1 MVLACRSFF
10 LLVLSVVEVFCL
22 SALLPLTIS
31 AQVPVSKE
39 PLHKKVMENQYFR
52 LLDVKLKPGDTTQFH
67 IHSLPSV
74 FVRFSSNDI
83 TSQLQGES
91 WIPEKSEQG
100 QVSFKAYGA
109 DSIIHRVTNVGDK
122 VFHVTDMELLAPY
135 KSKFPFHPLPYK
147 ELIDNERVAV
157 YQLNAASF
165 KDKVTSIHG
174 PILAELVKGSEV
186 VYLDIVTKKSITL
199 KEGKYLYIP
208 AGNTF
213 SFSAKEGEDINM
225 ILIEIK

>member
-1 MVLACRSFF
+1 MPF
-10 LLVLSVVEVFCL
+10 
-22 SALLPLTIS
+22 ALF
-31 AQVPVSKE
+31 AQVQVSKE

-52 LLDVKLKPGDTTQFH
+52 LLDVKIKPGDTTQFH

-74 FVRFSSNDI
+74 FVQYSTNE
-83 TSQLQGES
+83 TSTQIKGQS
-91 WIPEKSEQG
+91 WMQEQREQG
-100 QVSFKAYGA
+100 QVTFKPFGA
-109 DSIIHRVTNVGDK
+109 DSIIHRVTNASDK
-122 VFHVTDMELLAPY
+122 LFHVTDMELLAPY
-135 KSKFPFHPLPYK
+135 RSKFPFHPLAYK

-174 PILAELVKGSEV
+174 PILAQLIKGSEV
-186 VYLDIVTKKSITL
+186 VYFDIVTKKSIPL

-213 SFSAKEGEDINM
+213 SFSTKEGEDVNM